1 MSTFNNAL
9 EAMYEG
15 KVVCRESYPETKF
28 FIEEDVLYTQRDTDD
43 EPSQVAF
50 MPRDAIMA
58 KDWEVLD
65 EE

>member
-1 MSTFNNAL
+1 
-9 EAMYEG
+9 MYEG
-15 KVVCRESYPETKF
+15 KIAYRESYIEEKF
-28 FIEEDVLYTQRDTDD
+28 FVKEDVLYVQRDIDD

>member
-15 KVVCRESYPETKF
+15 KVAYRESYIEEKF
-28 FIEEDVLYTQRDTDD
+28 FVKEDVLYVQRDTDD